1 MESKAQYPA
10 RDPHSNFPF
19 FAGSIPARWA
29 EQLVSTAAALFLRQN
44 LIAFLSSLCFSY
56 GGQILFSS
64 YMKYLRSTH
73 HNTIQWSTTK
83 NGCLNR
89 PLF

>member
-29 EQLVSTAAALFLRQN
+29 EQLVSTAAALFLRQKPH
-44 LIAFLSSLCFSY
+44 SLF
-56 GGQILFSS
+56 
-64 YMKYLRSTH
+64 K
-73 HNTIQWSTTK
+73 
-83 NGCLNR
+83 
-89 PLF
+89 